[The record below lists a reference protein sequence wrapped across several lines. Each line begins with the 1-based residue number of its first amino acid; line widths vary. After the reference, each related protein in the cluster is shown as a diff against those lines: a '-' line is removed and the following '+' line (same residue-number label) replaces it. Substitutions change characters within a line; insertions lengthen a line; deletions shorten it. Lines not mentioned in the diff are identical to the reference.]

1 VSPQRSNRAKLVEGA
16 LRCLERLPA
25 ERITARAIA
34 RESGANPSSI
44 AYHFGSKDNL
54 ITEAAIAG
62 LDRWLDDIAATLG
75 DLASQ
80 PPAAR
85 FQLGIAAVETS
96 RPQHTGLARNYLAAL
111 AKAPHDERIRA
122 LLADGFANARPNVA
136 AVLNLGDDETAHDAA
151 GLVLAL
157 FHGLLIQVLL
167 DPALAI
173 EGKRMRRAQTRLRDL
188 LPTSP

>member
-54 ITEAAIAG
+54 VTEAAIAG

-75 DLASQ
+75 DVASR
-80 PPAAR
+80 PSAAR
-85 FQLGIAAVETS
+85 FQLALAAVETS
-96 RPQHTGLARNYLAAL
+96 RREHTGLARNYIAAL

-173 EGKRMRRAQTRLRDL
+173 EGQRMRRAQTRLGHL
-188 LPTSP
+188 LPRRA

>member
-1 VSPQRSNRAKLVEGA
+1 VSPQHSNRAKLVEGT

-62 LDRWLDDIAATLG
+62 LDRWLDDIEATLG
-75 DLASQ
+75 DVASQ
-80 PPAAR
+80 PSAAR
-85 FQLGIAAVETS
+85 FQLALAAVETS
-96 RPQHTGLARNYLAAL
+96 RREHTGLARNYIAAL

-173 EGKRMRRAQTRLRDL
+173 EGQRMRRAQTRLGHL
-188 LPTSP
+188 LPRRA